1 MSSRSTFAVTWD
13 YRCPFA
19 RIGHEHILD
28 GLEAGAPWDVTFVP
42 FFLNQSHVAEGAPS
56 AWEDPTQ
63 QPDLLALAAGVVVRD
78 RYPDQF
84 LAVHRS
90 LFTARH
96 DEGGDLR
103 DRDVVREA
111 LARAGADADAVLAEV
126 DAAWPAK
133 QIRTEHEDMV
143 GRLDVF
149 GVPTF
154 IVGDRAVFV
163 RLMARPNGDGAL
175 AVATIER
182 VLGLITDHPEIN
194 EFKHTQLTS

>member
-1 MSSRSTFAVTWD
+1 MSSRPNFSVTWD

-19 RIGHEHILD
+19 RIGHEHLLD

-56 AWEDPTQ
+56 AWEDPAQ

-103 DRDVVREA
+103 DREVVRKA
-111 LARAGADADAVLAEV
+111 LTRAGADADAVLDEV
-126 DAAWPAK
+126 DTGWPAK
-133 QIRTEHEDMV
+133 QIRTEHEDVV

-154 IVGDRAVFV
+154 VVGDTAVFV
-163 RLMARPNGDGAL
+163 RLMARPNGDRGL

-194 EFKHTQLTS
+194 EFKHTRLAL